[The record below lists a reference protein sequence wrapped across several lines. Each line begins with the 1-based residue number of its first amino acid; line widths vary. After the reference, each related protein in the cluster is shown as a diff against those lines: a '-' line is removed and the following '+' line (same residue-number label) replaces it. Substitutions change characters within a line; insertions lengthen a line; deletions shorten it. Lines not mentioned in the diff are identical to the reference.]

1 MTAEFK
7 SLSVATLYALA
18 AILGMLGGCAS
29 GLHYYTHVRHARWGF
44 VLAYILLGGISGVGT
59 LAGAAILDLL
69 PHTLHAAVLLLLLS
83 GSAGSLAIFS
93 ANWTVSMLFR
103 RLGVEVQVTM
113 RRDSEE
119 RRAEDKAAQD

>member
-7 SLSVATLYALA
+7 GLSVATLYALA

-29 GLHYYTHVRHARWGF
+29 GLHYYTHVKHARWGF
-44 VLAYILLGGISGVGT
+44 VIAYILLGGISGVGT

-69 PHTLHAAVLLLLLS
+69 PGTLHAAVLLLLLS

-93 ANWTVSMLFR
+93 ANWTVNMLFR
-103 RLGVEVQVTM
+103 RMGLEVQVTL
-113 RRDSEE
+113 RREREE
-119 RRAEDKAAQD
+119 RRAEGRAAED